1 MHEGH
6 IVRVSESWLREVQRD
21 LMALG
26 SVVFYLLVLGRA
38 LVGPYWD
45 LATPLLVVGVA
56 LLAIHA
62 RLNGADLYLTR
73 ALIVAVLVTRHYSD
87 VVFGL
92 FAAAAFVLM
101 VLSATNLGR
110 SRSSIVQGLA
120 LGVVA
125 SGAAFALAE
134 WID

>member
-1 MHEGH
+1 M
-6 IVRVSESWLREVQRD
+6 RLSESWLREVQRD

-26 SVVFYLLVLGRA
+26 SVVFYVLVLGRA

-56 LLAIHA
+56 LLAVHPLLD
-62 RLNGADLYLTR
+62 RADLYLTR
-73 ALIVAVLVTRHYSD
+73 ALIVAVLVTRHYGD

-101 VLSATNLGR
+101 VLSAPSLGR

-120 LGVVA
+120 LGFVA

>member
-1 MHEGH
+1 M
-6 IVRVSESWLREVQRD
+6 RVSRSWLREIQRD

-45 LATPLLVVGVA
+45 LAIPLLVVGVA
-56 LLAIHA
+56 LLAVHPSLK
-62 RLNGADLYLTR
+62 RTDLYLTR
-73 ALIVAVLVTRHYSD
+73 SLIVAVLVTRHYGD
-87 VVFGL
+87 LVFGL
-92 FAAAAFVLM
+92 FAAVAFVLM
-101 VLSATNLGR
+101 VLSAPGLGR
-110 SRSSIVQGLA
+110 SRSIIVRGLA

-125 SGAAFALAE
+125 SAVAFALAE

>member
-1 MHEGH
+1 VR
-6 IVRVSESWLREVQRD
+6 VRVSESWLREIQRD

-56 LLAIHA
+56 LLAVHPL
-62 RLNGADLYLTR
+62 LNRADLYLTR
-73 ALIVAVLVTRHYSD
+73 ALIVAVLVTRHYGD
-87 VVFGL
+87 LVFGL
-92 FAAAAFVLM
+92 FGAAAFVLM
-101 VLSATNLGR
+101 VLSAPGLGH